1 VYSFPINFIV
11 QIYYLNPVVGKK
23 CDKDP
28 SSKLS
33 LEKINPIGAV
43 V

>member
-1 VYSFPINFIV
+1 M
-11 QIYYLNPVVGKK
+11 QIYNLTPVVGEK

-33 LEKINPIGAV
+33 LEKINPFDAV